1 MFGFFIV
8 NRLLAAV
15 LAVSHQVF
23 ADFCLSSRTKEG
35 HRFFLDGPGKQKK
48 GFFGSICTKPKLQ
61 GLLTGSSEYRL
72 RCAKGFRH

>member
-35 HRFFLDGPGKQKK
+35 HRFFLDEPGKQKK
-48 GFFGSICTKPKLQ
+48 GFLAVFAPSRNCKACSQAVVSTVCGVRKV
-61 GLLTGSSEYRL
+61 
-72 RCAKGFRH
+72 